1 MDITYHYPPKLLHLL
16 MDTIPLLCRSAGD
29 AILFFKGAGV
39 EKRYFADLEEEIE
52 YDKEKMSKYEI
63 VKTILKRLNER
74 GEVTLRE
81 RQEVLNR
88 VAEFEAF
95 SSCLPDDQLIAQ
107 ELVSN
112 VQDVVDGK
120 DLFARMEQDSENDI
134 QRRRE
139 EHKLKIKE
147 VAEKKR
153 QLEEIKQKLYSLF
166 SMTDEQKQGI
176 ILEEILNRLFK
187 IHDIPI
193 RESFKVKKEKEQNVG
208 DRIDGEIELEG
219 HIYFAEMK
227 WAKAPTDV
235 GDVLKHLVRVSQ
247 RSGTH
252 SLFISASGYT
262 KPAISVCQEALEK
275 TVIIL
280 CSLEEIVKLLEN
292 EKDLSDF
299 FKKKMNAA
307 RSTQNPFLLIFE

>member
-1 MDITYHYPPKLLHLL
+1 

-120 DLFARMEQDSENDI
+120 DLFARMEQDSENEI

-139 EHKLKIKE
+139 EHRLKIKE

-193 RESFKVKKEKEQNVG
+193 RESFKVKKEKEQGVG

-219 HIYFAEMK
+219 RIYFTEMK

-292 EKDLSDF
+292 EKDLSGF
-299 FKKKMNAA
+299 FKKKLNAA
-307 RSTQNPFLLIFE
+307 RSSQNPFLLIFQ

>member
-1 MDITYHYPPKLLHLL
+1 MDITYHYPPNLLHLL
-16 MDTIPLLCRSAGD
+16 MDTIPLLCRSAAD

-39 EKRYFADLEEEIE
+39 EKKYFADLEEEIE

-88 VAEFEAF
+88 VTEFEAF

-107 ELVSN
+107 EFVSN
-112 VQDVVDGK
+112 IQDVVDGK
-120 DLFARMEQDSENDI
+120 DTFSRMEQESENEK
-134 QRRRE
+134 QRLRE

-166 SMTDEQKQGI
+166 SITDEQQHGI

-187 IHDIPI
+187 LNDIHI
-193 RESFKVKKEKEQNVG
+193 RESFKVKKEKEQDVG
-208 DRIDGEIELEG
+208 DRIDGEIVIEG
-219 HIYFAEMK
+219 QIYFVEMK
-227 WAKAPTDV
+227 WTKGPTDV
-235 GDVLKHLVRVSQ
+235 GHVLKHLVRVSQ

-252 SLFISASGYT
+252 SIFISASGYT
-262 KPAISVCQEALEK
+262 KPAIAVCQEALEK
-275 TVIIL
+275 AVIIL
-280 CSLEEIVKLLEN
+280 CTLEEIVKLLEI
-292 EKDLSDF
+292 EKDLSDL
-299 FKKKMNAA
+299 FKKKLNAA
-307 RSTQNPFLLIFE
+307 ERSQNPFLLILE